1 MRIEALSVLLRQALK
16 KVIIIKVKLFSV
28 ALVCACL
35 ASAQNVEA
43 SSARAQ
49 VGFGSSDSNFYTR
62 GNLELFL
69 YDGTFAPYIG
79 VENGGAVHDREYC
92 ASCNGVINSEYE
104 YNAAVLGL
112 QIKPFENRRV
122 DPYLVLGVIHG
133 RVKYSAWAKDTR
145 DSVVSLSRDQA
156 SYTAYRGGFGLH
168 IVLRKNLALEVELN
182 ATNGVPAAYAVV
194 SNGTST
200 ATAEMFNRSTIVNIA
215 FGVRYYF

>member
-1 MRIEALSVLLRQALK
+1 MRIDALSVLLRQALK
-16 KVIIIKVKLFSV
+16 KVFIIKAKLFSV
-28 ALVCACL
+28 AIMCACL

-43 SSARAQ
+43 SSVRAQ
-49 VGFGSSDSNFYTR
+49 VGLGSSDANIYSR
-62 GNLELFL
+62 GNLDLFL
-69 YDGTFAPYIG
+69 SDGTFAPYIG
-79 VENGGAVHDREYC
+79 VENGGTRHDREYC

-122 DPYLVLGVIHG
+122 DPYLVLGVLHG
-133 RVKYSAWAKDTR
+133 KVKYFAWAKDYR

-168 IVLRKNLALEVELN
+168 IVLRKAALEVEFN
-182 ATNGVPAAYAVV
+182 ATNGVPAAYANVN
-194 SNGTST
+194 NGTST
-200 ATAEMFNRSTIVNIA
+200 ANVEMFNRSIIVNVA